1 MPISFLINILHAYFQ
16 CTENAPFEV
25 VHTAEQALQNLISG
39 NLHPEECF
47 EVLLPY
53 TSGKAV
59 EVALHQQ
66 GHNNPSKLLS
76 TLRSMRHLIEKLSPD
91 TLRKS
96 LPSLM
101 ELFKTTLSHTSVD
114 LRKATIFILVELHFV
129 LGDDLILD
137 DFTDGQ
143 KQLVGIYISR
153 HPKKISTTQEH
164 SNVLQPIAA

>member
-1 MPISFLINILHAYFQ
+1 
-16 CTENAPFEV
+16 
-25 VHTAEQALQNLISG
+25 
-39 NLHPEECF
+39 
-47 EVLLPY
+47 
-53 TSGKAV
+53 
-59 EVALHQQ
+59 
-66 GHNNPSKLLS
+66 
-76 TLRSMRHLIEKLSPD
+76 MRHLIEKLSPD
-91 TLRKS
+91 SLRKS

-101 ELFKTTLSHTSVD
+101 TLFKTTLSHTSVD